1 LGKYITTSHTLTL
14 FYTHGVGIDG
24 EEGGER
30 REEEDGRGEG
40 DDQVEKS
47 KKAGKVIE

>member
-1 LGKYITTSHTLTL
+1 LGKYITTFHILTL

-30 REEEDGRGEG
+30 REE
-40 DDQVEKS
+40 
-47 KKAGKVIE
+47 